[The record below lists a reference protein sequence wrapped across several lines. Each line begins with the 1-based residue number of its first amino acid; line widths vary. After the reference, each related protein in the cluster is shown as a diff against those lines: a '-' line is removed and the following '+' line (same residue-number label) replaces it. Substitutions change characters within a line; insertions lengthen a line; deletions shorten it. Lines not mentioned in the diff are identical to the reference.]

1 MDKEANA
8 NGGMLVIATSVP
20 DEREWIQWRG
30 RTARQDRPGQF
41 HVVLSRQAPPLVE
54 RAGLAEQLL
63 GMASHEQRLSRLLEI
78 ADESIGA
85 TLKRYELDQE
95 LGEMVNE
102 LTEAFFQRYPR
113 SFDEPWP
120 SEEHGEQDKR
130 LRALFEQIQ
139 AKKGCTV
146 KDFQRMAKEKLDI
159 ELEGGDT
166 GFTLAS
172 LFQKKRQ
179 GEMNAQVGA

>member
-41 HVVLSRQAPPLVE
+41 HVVLSRQAPPLVD

-78 ADESIGA
+78 AA
-85 TLKRYELDQE
+85 PVVLEL
-95 LGEMVNE
+95 
-102 LTEAFFQRYPR
+102 A
-113 SFDEPWP
+113 
-120 SEEHGEQDKR
+120 
-130 LRALFEQIQ
+130 Q
-139 AKKGCTV
+139 AAVGPV
-146 KDFQRMAKEKLDI
+146 WIVRRHRRHRRPHAARGQF
-159 ELEGGDT
+159 G
-166 GFTLAS
+166 
-172 LFQKKRQ
+172 RQ
-179 GEMNAQVGA
+179 LVLLQG

>member
-41 HVVLSRQAPPLVE
+41 HVGLSRQASPFAE
-54 RAGLAEQLL
+54 RPGLADQLL

-85 TLKRYELDQE
+85 TLKRYELDQ
-95 LGEMVNE
+95 
-102 LTEAFFQRYPR
+102 
-113 SFDEPWP
+113 D
-120 SEEHGEQDKR
+120 
-130 LRALFEQIQ
+130 
-139 AKKGCTV
+139 
-146 KDFQRMAKEKLDI
+146 
-159 ELEGGDT
+159 
-166 GFTLAS
+166 
-172 LFQKKRQ
+172 
-179 GEMNAQVGA
+179 

>member
-41 HVVLSRQAPPLVE
+41 HVVLSRQAPPLVD

-113 SFDEPWP
+113 SFDEPWLGKP
-120 SEEHGEQDKR
+120 HP
-130 LRALFEQIQ
+130 LP
-139 AKKGCTV
+139 
-146 KDFQRMAKEKLDI
+146 
-159 ELEGGDT
+159 
-166 GFTLAS
+166 
-172 LFQKKRQ
+172 
-179 GEMNAQVGA
+179 

>member
-41 HVVLSRQAPPLVE
+41 HVVLSRQASPFAE
-54 RAGLAEQLL
+54 RPALADQLL

-85 TLKRYELDQE
+85 TLKRYELDQ
-95 LGEMVNE
+95 
-102 LTEAFFQRYPR
+102 
-113 SFDEPWP
+113 
-120 SEEHGEQDKR
+120 H
-130 LRALFEQIQ
+130 
-139 AKKGCTV
+139 
-146 KDFQRMAKEKLDI
+146 
-159 ELEGGDT
+159 
-166 GFTLAS
+166 
-172 LFQKKRQ
+172 
-179 GEMNAQVGA
+179 